1 MVGQLFGKT
10 ASIRSLARTTYLSS
24 EHEWTYGKLRNAIL
38 HRKGYSF
45 LEEEDHLSQSL
56 VAISLTVIDYL
67 LFKSLSWSPWFSWI
81 NAWPFL
87 LLLFLRTFISSV
99 SLSIISEREKKRQ
112 IQKIKHFLHLSRGWT
127 FNDMSEQIILHHVY
141 GPGIMYNVCCRT
153 S

>member
-99 SLSIISEREKKRQ
+99 SLSIISERERRSDRYRR
-112 IQKIKHFLHLSRGWT
+112 LST
-127 FNDMSEQIILHHVY
+127 FCIFHAAGHSTICRSKSYYIMSTDLA
-141 GPGIMYNVCCRT
+141 
-153 S
+153 